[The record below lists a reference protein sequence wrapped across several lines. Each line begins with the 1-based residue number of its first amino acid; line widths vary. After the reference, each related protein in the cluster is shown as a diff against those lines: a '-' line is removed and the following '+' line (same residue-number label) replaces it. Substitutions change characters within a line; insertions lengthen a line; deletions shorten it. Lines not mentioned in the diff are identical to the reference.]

1 MYEACGMRT
10 DTTIQTAFD
19 IKKVYDSNFIETENY
34 GELESKEN
42 RFSFTLKPFEIKTFR
57 ICI

>member
-1 MYEACGMRT
+1 MRT